1 MLKRYG
7 PFKLRL
13 AFRPL
18 SSNAMAAKAKAKAQ
32 GSMKPKAKAKAQGSR
47 PDAAKKVMKEVQKKP
62 ATAQGCLFA
71 YGNAHPPREGGHRL
85 PASDVMAIHQVLPG
99 TDLNHMVELVFDV
112 KDIETLGFVMT
123 LRDLVGDGQMDTS
136 FSFNSVH
143 AEKDHG
149 ATVQRLERMNIKGD
163 ASKKLPD
170 SHYLRFAT
178 KFYRS
183 QEEVMSSLRG
193 SK

>member
-1 MLKRYG
+1 
-7 PFKLRL
+7 
-13 AFRPL
+13 
-18 SSNAMAAKAKAKAQ
+18 MAPKAKAKAQ

-71 YGNAHPPREGGHRL
+71 YGNAQAHPPRQGGHRL

-99 TDLNHMVELVFDV
+99 TDLNQMVELEFDV
-112 KDIETLGFVMT
+112 KDIDTLGFVMT

-136 FSFNSVH
+136 FSFKSVH

-149 ATVQRLERMNIKGD
+149 ATVQRLERVHIKGD
-163 ASKKLPD
+163 ASKMLPD
-170 SHYLRFAT
+170 SHFLRFAT
-178 KFYRS
+178 KFHRS
-183 QEEVMSSLRG
+183 VQQVDQVD
-193 SK
+193 